1 MGLRVTASGSARV
14 KKQSNAPGTAV
25 ERGASVSLTRGND
38 EAAPQVE
45 KPQPKPEPK
54 EEGAQPENAATL
66 PEAPQKPAPKK
77 QQ

>member
-1 MGLRVTASGSARV
+1 MES
-14 KKQSNAPGTAV
+14 PTAV
-25 ERGASVSLTRGND
+25 ERGASVSLTLAND

-66 PEAPQKPAPKK
+66 PETPQKPEPKK